1 MARREY
7 IQTSQFTKS
16 QIQDLIDFNETLEIA
31 DMLDETDLTAIFIG
45 FKYTLKAAGFITHT
59 NTAAITI
66 LVDAVKYMYNDLSEM
81 DTRALKAL
89 ISQGSDGLTDVLT
102 QMNGNPSWEA
112 VDITYGVIAQDN
124 VKFVSSSDITINMV
138 KINGAWVS

>member
-16 QIQDLIDFNETLEIA
+16 QIQNLIDFNETLEIA

-59 NTAAITI
+59 NTTAITI

>member
-31 DMLDETDLTAIFIG
+31 DMLNETDLTAIFIG

-59 NTAAITI
+59 NTTAITI